1 MRLTYATAN
10 GTSIT
15 GPPFPLS
22 RGIFPLSEWLK
33 HLIKLFWQEGSS
45 ISQIIILLEK

>member
-1 MRLTYATAN
+1 MQPFGHHYIGL
-10 GTSIT
+10 
-15 GPPFPLS
+15 PFPFPLS

-45 ISQIIILLEK
+45 ISQIIFLLEK